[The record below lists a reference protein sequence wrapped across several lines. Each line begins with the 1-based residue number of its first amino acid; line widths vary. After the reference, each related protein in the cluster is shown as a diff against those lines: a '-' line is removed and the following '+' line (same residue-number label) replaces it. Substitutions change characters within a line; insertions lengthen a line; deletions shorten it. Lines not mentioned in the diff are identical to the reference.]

1 MLKQKIKKLTV
12 LVLTAALAVTS
23 AGLIP
28 ELGLTAEA
36 KTQDS
41 TKAQNIFFYVKND
54 EGKSVLMKVMSLD
67 ELKKLSHGQLSA
79 DGAETGQNYYM
90 SSTDNYPT
98 TQYCEARGFTIPE
111 LVEYVKNGSSVPGA
125 SAITYQGDDLIRFM
139 ATDSYGNYMHS
150 WTYNDLYGV
159 DRYYFEGLYDA
170 SNGWNTGWEI
180 SGEENS
186 KYGLSLEEY
195 HSTYRAGDSYYDAK
209 RKVFDTGKK
218 TDAILAVESYSG
230 RTTTETLSAS
240 TEIGLAGYIAAN
252 GGTVM
257 GSLKN
262 VLEDTWALRLCV
274 PMSEADLMSAH
285 RTAYDNFK
293 WVYNMELDMA
303 GSGAPKSQGTVAQ
316 PTASASVSADGKTLT
331 VTMSCSTP
339 GAQIYY
345 SFTDAPQTLYTGPV
359 SYDISGRNL
368 ESTPVTFYM
377 TAVKEGYDDA
387 GQITVKYPQSGVRFK
402 TVYSTMTGTD
412 LVLEAEDDVTA
423 EEWNTWTSA
432 ILGISAKTPSSSS
445 YVPLEASQYKV
456 DKSSRKITIDK
467 SVLEETGSYSFAFYA
482 KGFSNKNVSLT
493 AKKAAPSIAGQT
505 APLGSDVTFTFDDGG
520 YQNGLYLYITA
531 PGESESTMI
540 SASYLDRTQS
550 GKVTI
555 KKEYYD
561 SSSCK
566 ITSQGSYT
574 LEFVNNSY
582 APSSQ
587 KVTLDIGDG
596 GNQGMSPGNARFSDV
611 PSGSWYYDAVNYV
624 ADNGYFSGTSAAEFS
639 PGANMTRGMFVTVL
653 GRMAVIDTAQYT
665 DSSFSDVPAGKY
677 YSPYVQWAS
686 ANGIVSGVGNG
697 KFNPD
702 GQITREQMA
711 VIMYNYV
718 KFTGGDT
725 SADSGRFDGFSDR
738 ASVSSWAKEA
748 MIWAAHTE
756 LINGSNG
763 NLSPSGNA
771 TRAQVAQIV
780 KNLCEKFVQ
789 S

>member
-1 MLKQKIKKLTV
+1 MRKQKIRRLTS
-12 LVLTAALAVTS
+12 LMLAAALAVTS
-23 AGLIP
+23 AASVPQLCL
-28 ELGLTAEA
+28 EAQA
-36 KTQDS
+36 KTQES
-41 TKAQNIFFYVKND
+41 TKAQNVFFYVRND

-67 ELKKLSHGQLSA
+67 ELKKLSHGQLAA
-79 DGAETGQNYYM
+79 DGSETGENYYM

-111 LVEYVKNGSSVPGA
+111 LVEYVKSVSQVPGV
-125 SAITYQGDDLIRFM
+125 SAITYWGDDLMRFM

-159 DRYYFEGLYDA
+159 NRYYFEGIYD
-170 SNGWNTGWEI
+170 SSSGWNTGWEI

-186 KYGLSLEEY
+186 KYGVSLEEY
-195 HSTYRAGDSYYDAK
+195 NSTYRAGDPYYDAK
-209 RKVFDTGKK
+209 RKVFAGGKQ
-218 TDAILAVESYSG
+218 TEAVLATESYSG

-240 TEIGLAGYIAAN
+240 TEIGLASYVAAN
-252 GGTVM
+252 GGAVT

-262 VLEDTWALRLCV
+262 VLEDTWALRLCI

-303 GSGAPKSQGTVAQ
+303 GSGAPKSQGTVAK
-316 PTASASVSADGKTLT
+316 PTASASVSADGKTLN

-345 SFTDAPQTLYTGPV
+345 SFDDAPQTLYTGTV
-359 SYDISGRNL
+359 SYDVSGRNL
-368 ESTPVTFYM
+368 ESNPVTFYM

-387 GQITVKYPQSGVRFK
+387 GLITVKYPQSGVRFK
-402 TVYSTMTGTD
+402 TVYSAMTGTD
-412 LVLEAEDDVTA
+412 LVLEAEDDVTSS
-423 EEWNTWTSA
+423 EWNAWTAA
-432 ILGISAKTPSSSS
+432 ILGISAKAPSSSS
-445 YVPLEASQYKV
+445 YVPLETSQYKIDNSAKKITV
-456 DKSSRKITIDK
+456 DKSVFR
-467 SVLEETGSYSFAFYA
+467 ETGSYSFSFYA

-493 AKKAAPSIAGQT
+493 VKNAAPSLNDQT
-505 APLGSDVTFTFDDGG
+505 LSMGSDVTFSFDDSG
-520 YQNGLYLYITA
+520 YQNGLYIYITA

-540 SASYLDRTQS
+540 SATYLDRTQS

-566 ITSQGSYT
+566 ITSEGVYT
-574 LEFVNNSY
+574 LDFVNNSY
-582 APSSQ
+582 SPSSQ
-587 KVTLDIGDG
+587 KVTLTIGSG
-596 GNQGMSPGNARFSDV
+596 QEPGTNPAATRFSDV

-624 ADNGYFSGTSAAEFS
+624 AENGYFSGTSASEFS
-639 PGANMTRGMFVTVL
+639 PAANMTRGMFVTVL
-653 GRMAVIDTAQYT
+653 GRLAGINASQYT
-665 DSSFSDVPAGKY
+665 GSSFSDVPAGKY
-677 YSPYVQWAS
+677 YSAYVHWAS
-686 ANGIVSGVGNG
+686 SNSIVSGVGGG

-718 KFTGGDT
+718 KFTGADT
-725 SADSGRFDGFSDR
+725 SADSSRFDGFSDK
-738 ASVSSWAKEA
+738 ASVSAWAKDA
-748 MIWAAHTE
+748 MIWASHTE

-763 NLSPSGNA
+763 ALNPSGNA
-771 TRAQVAQIV
+771 TRAQVAQIIT
-780 KNLCEKFVQ
+780 NFCEKLAQ